1 MKEKPDFLFS
11 AGWLEKI
18 STHFQKLDARKKILH
33 RGCQGMTQK
42 SHGYIA
48 LLILL
53 SNFLLEFASFKR
65 RSSTK
70 VKVIFL
76 IDCFS
81 KKYIYYIQIGDDL
94 FHSMYVF
101 VRHMTNTLKSLI
113 SVEF

>member
-65 RSSTK
+65 SSTK
-70 VKVIFL
+70 VKVIFFNRFFFQRNTF
-76 IDCFS
+76 I
-81 KKYIYYIQIGDDL
+81 IY
-94 FHSMYVF
+94 
-101 VRHMTNTLKSLI
+101 K
-113 SVEF
+113 